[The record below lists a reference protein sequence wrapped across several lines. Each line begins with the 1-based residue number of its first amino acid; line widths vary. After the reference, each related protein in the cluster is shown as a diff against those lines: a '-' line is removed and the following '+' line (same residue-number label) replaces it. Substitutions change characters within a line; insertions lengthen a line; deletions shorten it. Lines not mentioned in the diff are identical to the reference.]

1 MLNIISLRELQIE
14 STAMYGSSLVDYYQ
28 RDRRMA
34 GNVAPL
40 LGHLLCLYKTLGLV
54 FGITNKQ
61 INGTCHGE
69 KGALSVRV

>member
-1 MLNIISLRELQIE
+1 MLNIISLREQTE
-14 STAMYGSSLVDYYQ
+14 STVMYGSSLVDYYQ

-40 LGHLLCLYKTLGLV
+40 LGYLLCLYKTLGLV

-61 INGTCHGE
+61 INGTWRGE
-69 KGALSVRV
+69 KGTLFVRM